1 MKRNALS
8 LIEVVL
14 SIAILV
20 GSAAVLGQLI
30 SMGQRQAIKA
40 DDITIAQ
47 NLCFSKMSEILS
59 GVSELAVIEDEP
71 IELDSPWDYSV
82 AIEPIGI
89 SDLLEVTVRVKWRTD
104 SLDGT
109 KNTKPTPNFY
119 IRRWLRQDGREI
131 DGLLSVDDANGI
143 GAEGEV
149 DSPMLNDKFRLSRP
163 DRFE

>member
-40 DDITIAQ
+40 DDATIAQ

-59 GVSELAVIEDEP
+59 GITELAVIEDEP

-82 AIEPIGI
+82 DIEPIGV

-104 SLDGT
+104 SLEGLE
-109 KNTKPTPNFY
+109 NEKPTPNFY
-119 IRRWLRQDGREI
+119 IRRWLRQNGREI
-131 DGLLSVDDANGI
+131 DGLMTTDELNQDS
-143 GAEGEV
+143 
-149 DSPMLNDKFRLSRP
+149 SPMLDDKFRISRP
-163 DRFE
+163 NRTE